1 MVATPSR
8 NVDLVDQQSL
18 ISFMGNRVLA
28 GMVDGRIRRSVP
40 GCNVFHFLY
49 HRCNRYL
56 QRRNLMNICND
67 PVLAPSAKLVLVRD
81 GVKLPSIPSVKDLCE
96 EKATTQTTT
105 PIK

>member
-1 MVATPSR
+1 
-8 NVDLVDQQSL
+8 
-18 ISFMGNRVLA
+18 
-28 GMVDGRIRRSVP
+28 
-40 GCNVFHFLY
+40 
-49 HRCNRYL
+49 
-56 QRRNLMNICND
+56 MNICND